1 MNQLIRKVWNSRSCN
16 RLQHRIT
23 ELDCPTVHL
32 RIVWGIIAFFL
43 LNPVT
48 GFTDLELQTVNS
60 VSMMP
65 ELKEGDRLIVNM
77 FFISN
82 LRRDAIIAFQ
92 TKASEAKQQV
102 KEILTSRVIGLPGEK
117 VQIKGGEIYI
127 DNHLLKQEKTV
138 AKPNHPWGPQVIP
151 PNSYFV
157 LGDNRNSRD
166 GKLDWEIVGQDRIV
180 GLAVLRLW
188 PLNRGSFVTNW
199 GPTKGSCQISMM
211 PMAMILS
218 NSCNYKKDL
227 LPNLGRQSREI
238 WEDRKTN

>member
-1 MNQLIRKVWNSRSCN
+1 MNQLIRKVWNSRSYK

-65 ELKEGDRLIVNM
+65 ELKEGDRLIINM

-82 LRRDAIIAFQ
+82 LRRDDIIVFHP
-92 TKASEAKQQV
+92 KASKSKQRV
-102 KEILTSRVIGLPGEK
+102 KGSLTSRVIGLPGEK
-117 VQIKGGEIYI
+117 VQITGREIYI
-127 DNHLLKQEKTV
+127 NSRLLKQEKTV
-138 AKPNHPWGPQVIP
+138 AKPHAPWGPQVIP

-157 LGDNRNSRD
+157 LGDNRNPRD

-180 GLAVLRLW
+180 GLAFFRFW
-188 PLNRGSFVTNW
+188 PLNRGSFITDW
-199 GPTKGSCQISMM
+199 GPTKGTCQISMM

-218 NSCNYKKDL
+218 NSCDYNKDL

-238 WEDRKTN
+238 